1 MNFNFIDNIDIVSLK
16 EKVLSSDSL
25 WVKRPRVEKDPLNSV
40 QRDTFLIPI
49 KWEEKSMQTG
59 IESLM
64 DEKIFESLNIS
75 PFLEKLYQILNK
87 TYGDGIAV
95 RIMITKLPPDCK
107 IYPHHDTGFS
117 LKNAHRI
124 HIPLQSHPS
133 MIFNVDDEIISMKE
147 GEIWEIDNTKLH
159 SVENNSSIDRIHFII
174 DYQTIYLNIIKRK
187 S

>member
-1 MNFNFIDNIDIVSLK
+1 MNFNFIDNIDIFLLK

-25 WVKRPRVEKDPLNSV
+25 WVKRPMVEKYPSNSV
-40 QRDTFLIPI
+40 HRETFLIPI

-59 IESLM
+59 IESPL
-64 DEKIFESLNIS
+64 DEKIIESLGIS
-75 PFLEKLYQILNK
+75 SFLEKLYQILNK
-87 TYGDGIAV
+87 TYGDGIVV
-95 RIMITKLPPDCK
+95 RIMITKLPANCE

-124 HIPLQSHPS
+124 HIPLQTHPS
-133 MIFNVDDEIISMKE
+133 IIFNVDGEIISMKE